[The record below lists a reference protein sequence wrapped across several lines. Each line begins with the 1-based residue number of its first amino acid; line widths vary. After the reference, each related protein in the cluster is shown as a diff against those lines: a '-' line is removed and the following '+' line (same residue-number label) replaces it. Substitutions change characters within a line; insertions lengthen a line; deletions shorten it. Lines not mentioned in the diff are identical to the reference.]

1 VRRRRAISLSPSVCD
16 PGNGGIS
23 VHMLAV
29 DKLIA
34 APSSAAWD
42 VLVDLDAWPKW
53 GPTVSGARLD
63 PPHTALALHATGT
76 VRTALGFAVP
86 FVVTEFEPGRHWA
99 WKVAGVPAT
108 HHRVESV
115 GGSARVT
122 FAAPWWAAAYL
133 TVCSIALHRIDAML
147 RNSP

>member
-1 VRRRRAISLSPSVCD
+1 MCNPA
-16 PGNGGIS
+16 NAGIS
-23 VHMLAV
+23 NLMLAV

-34 APSSAAWD
+34 APASAAWD

-99 WKVAGVPAT
+99 WTVAGVPAT
-108 HHRVESV
+108 HHTVESV
-115 GGSARVT
+115 GDRARVA
-122 FAAPWWAAAYL
+122 FAVPWWAAAYL
-133 TVCSIALHRIDAML
+133 TVCSVALHRIDAML
-147 RNSP
+147 RDAP